1 MILGMKI
8 TKASNGIFIDQSH
21 YIEKI
26 LKKYKYFDYKPV
38 NTSLDPF
45 FFFDTILLLIL
56 VYIYFLLNMK
66 MIFIIKRSML
76 VLLVVLDMLLI
87 VLGLILPMLWE
98 F

>member
-45 FFFDTILLLIL
+45 FFF
-56 VYIYFLLNMK
+56 
-66 MIFIIKRSML
+66 
-76 VLLVVLDMLLI
+76 
-87 VLGLILPMLWE
+87 
-98 F
+98 